1 MKQPLLQTFIW
12 KLMNCVNR
20 KYIPEILKFTVIS
33 SVAYMKEKIYIISRN
48 IILYVIG
55 LTW

>member
-12 KLMNCVNR
+12 KLLNCVNR
-20 KYIPEILKFTVIS
+20 KYVPEILKFTVVS
-33 SVAYMKEKIYIISRN
+33 RVAYMKEKIYIISRN